1 MDKFNGQTSNDTPE
15 NLSVWC
21 CENCQAVHFK
31 AGNVLLNFTKTEFAD
46 LAHAMMEIYQQEFG
60 GLEFYRLINL
70 LTKDDDILS
79 SSRIA

>member
-1 MDKFNGQTSNDTPE
+1 MERFNGQNSNNASE

-21 CENCQAVHFK
+21 CESCQAVHFK

-46 LAHAMMEIYQQEFG
+46 LAHAVMEIYQHEFG

-79 SSRIA
+79 SNTIA